1 MSGQENEIIENKEP
15 DWASIRAEY
24 LKSNISLKKLGEKH
38 GVSLSA
44 MQKKSAQ
51 GKWSEKRKQLRA
63 DKAEKVSERL
73 HERDVKQTVKD
84 IERVCRTA
92 GKLIDKVNKALA
104 QIDKQVYVSQ
114 DRKIITTKETKNND
128 GSETLDQ
135 TVKRNMR
142 VKRFETLI
150 DTKKL
155 ADLSKTLLNIKAVLT
170 GEDGSADDTENSG
183 IILINGQEL
192 IDDRPDEDS
201 TAGGMETAAEA
212 GADAAQS

>member
-201 TAGGMETAAEA
+201 TAGGMETTA
-212 GADAAQS
+212 

>member
-92 GKLIDKVNKALA
+92 GKLIDKINKALA

-155 ADLSKTLLNIKAVLT
+155 ADLSKTLLNAKAVLT

-201 TAGGMETAAEA
+201 TAGGMETTA
-212 GADAAQS
+212 

>member
-155 ADLSKTLLNIKAVLT
+155 ADLSKTLLNAKAVLT

-201 TAGGMETAAEA
+201 TAGGMETTA
-212 GADAAQS
+212 

>member
-1 MSGQENEIIENKEP
+1 MLMSGQENEIIENKEP

-142 VKRFETLI
+142 VKRFETLA

-201 TAGGMETAAEA
+201 TAGGMETTA
-212 GADAAQS
+212 

>member
-51 GKWSEKRKQLRA
+51 GKWSEKRKQFRA

-201 TAGGMETAAEA
+201 TAGGMETTA
-212 GADAAQS
+212 

>member
-1 MSGQENEIIENKEP
+1 MSGQENEIIDNKEP

-201 TAGGMETAAEA
+201 TAGGMETTA
-212 GADAAQS
+212 

>member
-1 MSGQENEIIENKEP
+1 MSEQENEIIENKEP

-155 ADLSKTLLNIKAVLT
+155 ADLSKTLLNAKAVLT

-201 TAGGMETAAEA
+201 TAGGMETTA
-212 GADAAQS
+212 

>member
-92 GKLIDKVNKALA
+92 GKLIDKVNKAIA

-155 ADLSKTLLNIKAVLT
+155 ADLSKTLLNAKAVLT

-201 TAGGMETAAEA
+201 TAGGMETTA
-212 GADAAQS
+212 

>member
-142 VKRFETLI
+142 VKRFETLA

-201 TAGGMETAAEA
+201 TAGGMETTA
-212 GADAAQS
+212 

>member
-92 GKLIDKVNKALA
+92 GKLIDKVNKAIA

-142 VKRFETLI
+142 VTRLETLAE
-150 DTKKL
+150 TKKL
-155 ADLSKTLLNIKAVLT
+155 ADLSKTLLDIKAVLT

-201 TAGGMETAAEA
+201 TAGGMETTA
-212 GADAAQS
+212 

>member
-1 MSGQENEIIENKEP
+1 M
-15 DWASIRAEY
+15 AT
-24 LKSNISLKKLGEKH
+24 
-38 GVSLSA
+38 
-44 MQKKSAQ
+44 KKS
-51 GKWSEKRKQLRA
+51 S
-63 DKAEKVSERL
+63 DKAEKPSVSQSSAKE
-73 HERDVKQTVKD
+73 E
-84 IERVCRTA
+84 
-92 GKLIDKVNKALA
+92 KLKALEHAIA

-155 ADLSKTLLNIKAVLT
+155 ADLSKTLLNAKAVLT

-201 TAGGMETAAEA
+201 TAGGMETTA
-212 GADAAQS
+212 

>member
-142 VKRFETLI
+142 VKRFETLA

-155 ADLSKTLLNIKAVLT
+155 ADLSKTLLNAKAVLT

-201 TAGGMETAAEA
+201 TAGGMETTA
-212 GADAAQS
+212 

>member
-84 IERVCRTA
+84 IERICRTA

-142 VKRFETLI
+142 VKRFETLA

-201 TAGGMETAAEA
+201 TAGGMETTA
-212 GADAAQS
+212 

>member
-142 VKRFETLI
+142 VKRFETLA

-170 GEDGSADDTENSG
+170 GEDSSADDTENSG

-201 TAGGMETAAEA
+201 TAGGMETTA
-212 GADAAQS
+212 

>member
-51 GKWSEKRKQLRA
+51 GKWSEKRKQFRA

-155 ADLSKTLLNIKAVLT
+155 ADLSKTLLNAKAVLT

-201 TAGGMETAAEA
+201 TAGGMETTA
-212 GADAAQS
+212 

>member
-44 MQKKSAQ
+44 MQKKSAL

-142 VKRFETLI
+142 VKRFETLA

-201 TAGGMETAAEA
+201 TAGGMETTA
-212 GADAAQS
+212 

>member
-1 MSGQENEIIENKEP
+1 MSGRENEIIENKEP

-142 VKRFETLI
+142 VKRFETLA

-201 TAGGMETAAEA
+201 TAGGMETTA
-212 GADAAQS
+212 

>member
-135 TVKRNMR
+135 TLKRNMR
-142 VKRFETLI
+142 VKRFETLA

-201 TAGGMETAAEA
+201 TAGGMETTA
-212 GADAAQS
+212 

>member
-24 LKSNISLKKLGEKH
+24 LKSNISLKKLGEKR

-44 MQKKSAQ
+44 MQKRSAQ

-142 VKRFETLI
+142 VKRFETLA

-201 TAGGMETAAEA
+201 TAGGMETTA
-212 GADAAQS
+212 

>member
-142 VKRFETLI
+142 VKWFETLA

-201 TAGGMETAAEA
+201 TAGGMETTA
-212 GADAAQS
+212 